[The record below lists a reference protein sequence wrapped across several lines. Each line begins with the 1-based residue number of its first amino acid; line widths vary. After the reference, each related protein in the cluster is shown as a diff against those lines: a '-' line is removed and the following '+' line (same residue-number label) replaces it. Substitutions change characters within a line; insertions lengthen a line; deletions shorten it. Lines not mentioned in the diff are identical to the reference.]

1 MKIISLLPATTEIV
15 CALGLREQLVGRSH
29 ECDYPEYVQTLPVC
43 SQPKYPF
50 DGQSFDIDQKVK
62 AILSE
67 GLSIYR
73 INTDQIRQ
81 LNPNLIL
88 TQDQCEV
95 CAVDLK
101 NVEQCLAQ
109 IGVEASV
116 LSFSPETLEDILA
129 DIQVIAGQFKIP
141 EKGLQLKNEIDQGF
155 SVIRNKTS
163 TLEPVH
169 MEIIEWIDPL
179 MTAGN
184 WMPDLVEIAGG
195 YCTLGESGEHSS
207 FIDFEQLMK
216 ADPEILSIIPCGY
229 PIQKTKSELDTLF
242 KTERWQ
248 ELKAVKNKRI
258 YIADGHQFFNRPG
271 PRIADSAR
279 ILAEIMHPDTF
290 KPEQK
295 QNCWTEVY

>member
-29 ECDYPEYVQTLPVC
+29 ECDYPEYVQTLPAC

-155 SVIRNKTS
+155 SAIRNKTS
-163 TLEPVH
+163 TLEPAH

-179 MTAGN
+179 MAAGN

-207 FIDFEQLMK
+207 FIDFEQLIK

-279 ILAEIMHPDTF
+279 ILAEIMHPDIF

>member
-15 CALGLREQLVGRSH
+15 CALDLREQLVGRSH

-95 CAVDLK
+95 CAVALK
-101 NVEQCLAQ
+101 DVEQCLAQ

-179 MTAGN
+179 MAAGN

-195 YCTLGESGEHSS
+195 YCTLGESGEHSP

-229 PIQKTKSELDTLF
+229 PIQRTKSELDTLF

-271 PRIADSAR
+271 PRIANSAR
-279 ILAEIMHPDTF
+279 ILAEIMHPDIF